1 MFVAMVDIVL
11 KDEKKDDF
19 KSWITESNQVLSKF
33 DGFVSRRLL
42 EGQDGSN
49 RILVEFENMELFKK
63 MHQSSEHEQFA
74 GQLGQFMAGPP
85 KRNFFE
91 VLAE

>member
-11 KDEKKDDF
+11 KEEKKDDF
-19 KSWITESNQVLSKF
+19 KTWITESNQILSKF

-49 RILVEFENMELFKK
+49 RILVEFENIELFKK

-85 KRNFFE
+85 KRNFFL

>member
-1 MFVAMVDIVL
+1 MTTLEMSIYHL
-11 KDEKKDDF
+11 SKKDDF
-19 KSWITESNQVLSKF
+19 KSWITESNQILSKF

-49 RILVEFENMELFKK
+49 RILVEFENIELFKK
-63 MHQSSEHEQFA
+63 MHQSPEHGQFA
-74 GQLGQFMAGPP
+74 GQLGEFMAGPP
-85 KRNFFE
+85 KRNFFQ

>member
-1 MFVAMVDIVL
+1 MVDIVL

>member
-11 KDEKKDDF
+11 KEQKKDDF
-19 KSWITESNQVLSKF
+19 KTWITESNQILSKF

-42 EGQDGSN
+42 EGEDGTN
-49 RILVEFENMELFKK
+49 RILVEFENIELFKK
-63 MHQSSEHEQFA
+63 MHQSPEHGEFA
-74 GQLGQFMAGPP
+74 GQLGEFMAGPP
-85 KRNFFE
+85 KRNFFQ

>member
-19 KSWITESNQVLSKF
+19 KSWITESNQILSKF

-42 EGQDGSN
+42 ERQDGSN
-49 RILVEFENMELFKK
+49 RILVEFENIELFKK

-85 KRNFFE
+85 KRNFFQ

>member
-19 KSWITESNQVLSKF
+19 KTWITESNQILSKF
-33 DGFVSRRLL
+33 DGFISRRLL
-42 EGQDGSN
+42 EGEDGAN
-49 RILVEFENMELFKK
+49 RILVEFENIELFKK
-63 MHQSSEHEQFA
+63 MHQSPEHGQFA
-74 GQLGQFMAGPP
+74 SQLGEFMAAPP
-85 KRNFFE
+85 KRNFFQ

>member
-1 MFVAMVDIVL
+1 MVDNVL

-85 KRNFFE
+85 KRNFFQ

>member
-19 KSWITESNQVLSKF
+19 KSWITESNQILSKF

-63 MHQSSEHEQFA
+63 MHKSSEHEQFA

-85 KRNFFE
+85 KRNFFQ

>member
-85 KRNFFE
+85 KRTFFQ

>member
-1 MFVAMVDIVL
+1 MVDIVL

-49 RILVEFENMELFKK
+49 RILVEFEIMELFKK

-85 KRNFFE
+85 KRNFFQ

>member
-1 MFVAMVDIVL
+1 MFIAMVDIVL
-11 KDEKKDDF
+11 KDQKKDDF
-19 KSWITESNQVLSKF
+19 KSWITESNQILSKF

-49 RILVEFENMELFKK
+49 RILVEFENIELFKK

-85 KRNFFE
+85 KRNFFH

>member
-19 KSWITESNQVLSKF
+19 KSWITESNQILSKF

-42 EGQDGSN
+42 ERQDGSN
-49 RILVEFENMELFKK
+49 RILVEFENIELFKK

-74 GQLGQFMAGPP
+74 GQLANFMAQPP
-85 KRNFFE
+85 KRNFFQ

>member
-33 DGFVSRRLL
+33 DGFISRRLL

-63 MHQSSEHEQFA
+63 MHQALNMNNLQV
-74 GQLGQFMAGPP
+74 
-85 KRNFFE
+85 N
-91 VLAE
+91 

>member
-1 MFVAMVDIVL
+1 MFVAMVDIIL
-11 KDEKKDDF
+11 KEEKKDDF
-19 KSWITESNQVLSKF
+19 KTWITESNQILSKF

-49 RILVEFENMELFKK
+49 RILVEFENIELFKK
-63 MHQSSEHEQFA
+63 MHQSPEHGQFA
-74 GQLGQFMAGPP
+74 GQLGEFMAGPP
-85 KRNFFE
+85 KRNFFQ

>member
-19 KSWITESNQVLSKF
+19 KSWITKSNQVLSKF